1 MAMHR
6 DTDRTPKPPANA
18 LRAGKRT
25 TWSVLLAAGALWG
38 LGCTGSVDG
47 NGKPGGPNGPGV
59 MQPGGGGGMQP
70 GGGGG
75 MQPGGGGG
83 GMQPGGGGG
92 GMQPMPTPVT
102 EPPSVL
108 DVGVSGLRR
117 LTADQYRNTVR
128 DLLGLADAKTLVSL
142 EALPADGALADRFTS
157 NVDSLLQGSGGDQ
170 YADAAATLAARAVT
184 NLGALA
190 PCAGQANPNAA
201 CAQSFI
207 EAFGKR
213 AFRRPLT
220 AAEVDRYK
228 TVFTAGGDF
237 KTGVQLVLQT
247 FLQSPKF
254 LYLVEV
260 VPAGDAGKVLQ
271 LDSWAMASRLS
282 YFFLNSMPDDKL
294 FAAAEA
300 NALTTPEQVA
310 EQAGRLMADA
320 RFQETLSFFHDQ
332 WLEVDMLRS
341 AEKDAALFKGWS
353 PEVKAAL
360 EQQLVRFVQGVLR
373 DGDGRV
379 ETLLTAS
386 YTYLNGPLYDVYGL
400 PRPATATDT
409 TWAKVDLDPR
419 QRAGL
424 LTHAGLLAGMAHE
437 NRTSYILRGKMVRE
451 GVLCTSVPPPP
462 PGVDASEMNI
472 APTATAQE
480 RSRQHRVEPACA
492 SCHELFDPLGFG
504 FEIYDAMGR
513 YRTTDAMGKAIDSST
528 VITATDKLNGTAT
541 DAVDLVKKLGGDEQV
556 RACVSRQWLRFALGR
571 EPDDK
576 EDASTMTALSKAAG
590 TANGRIPDML
600 TAIARSNAF
609 RHFKVRQ

>member
-1 MAMHR
+1 MAR
-6 DTDRTPKPPANA
+6 NLAKWACLA
-18 LRAGKRT
+18 
-25 TWSVLLAAGALWG
+25 AAGALWAA
-38 LGCTGSVDG
+38 GCTGSVDG
-47 NGKPGGPNGPGV
+47 NGGSKPGVNNPPTSGGSG
-59 MQPGGGGGMQP
+59 MQPGGGGGVQP
-70 GGGGG
+70 GGGG

-83 GMQPGGGGG
+83 GMQ
-92 GMQPMPTPVT
+92 QPTPTPVT
-102 EPPSVL
+102 QPPSVL

-128 DLLGLADAKTLVSL
+128 DLLGMADAKTVVSV
-142 EALPADGALADRFTS
+142 ESLPADGALADRFTS
-157 NVDSLLQGSGGDQ
+157 NVDSLLQGAGGDQ
-170 YADAAATLAARAVT
+170 YADAAAALAARAVT

-201 CAQSFI
+201 CAQTFI
-207 EAFGKR
+207 ESFGKR

-220 AAEVDRYK
+220 TTEVDRYK

-247 FLQSPKF
+247 FLQSPNF

-260 VPAGDAGKVLQ
+260 VPAGGAGKVLQ

-300 NALTTPEQVA
+300 GALSTPEQVTA
-310 EQAGRLMADA
+310 EATRLMADA

-341 AEKDAALFKGWS
+341 AEKDATLFKGWT
-353 PEVKAAL
+353 PEVKTAL
-360 EQQLVRFVQGVLR
+360 EQQLARFVAGVLKE
-373 DGDGRV
+373 GDGRV

-386 YTYLNGPLYDVYGL
+386 YSYLNGPLYEVYGL
-400 PRPATATDT
+400 PKPATATAT

-424 LTHAGLLAGMAHE
+424 LTHAGLMAGLAHE

-451 GVLCTSVPPPP
+451 GLLCTAIPPPP

-472 APTATAQE
+472 PPTATAQE
-480 RSRQHRVEPACA
+480 RSKAHRADPAC
-492 SCHELFDPLGFG
+492 SPCHEQFDPLGFG
-504 FEIYDAMGR
+504 FEIYDGMGK
-513 YRTTDAMGKAIDSST
+513 YRTTDAKGVAIDSRT
-528 VITATDKLNGTAT
+528 VISSTQKLDGTAA
-541 DAVDLVKKLGGDEQV
+541 DAVDLVKKLGAAEEV
-556 RACVSRQWLRFALGR
+556 RNCVSRQWLRFALGR
-571 EPDDK
+571 ELDDK
-576 EDASTMTALSKAAG
+576 EDASTMTALGQAG
-590 TANGRIPDML
+590 ADSNGKIPDML